1 MKKENKPG
9 EYAQESEHEA
19 ERATS
24 RQITETRSSP
34 ANTACEN
41 KTKYYRLRL
50 CDSDFN
56 AHSALKVFSDC
67 SLIALRVL

>member
-9 EYAQESEHEA
+9 EYAQEREHEA

-41 KTKYYRLRL
+41 KTKYYFWLRL

-67 SLIALRVL
+67 FLIAL

>member
-9 EYAQESEHEA
+9 EYAQEREHEA
-19 ERATS
+19 LRATS

-41 KTKYYRLRL
+41 KT
-50 CDSDFN
+50 N
-56 AHSALKVFSDC
+56 IIGSDC
-67 SLIALRVL
+67 VTLILMLIVL